1 MSQFG
6 TRVDAFMG
14 EFFRLYPVAATA
26 TGMHDY
32 DGDWPDLS
40 AAGRAA
46 RLAFIDRWTAE
57 LRSRADADLTPDERL
72 DRDLLVSELAALLFD
87 ETELREEAWD
97 PLGYVY
103 LLGGGIFPLL
113 ARDFAP
119 MAARLESVASRAR
132 GDTTD
137 PAFRAARAGRD
148 GLPAGLAIAHGD
160 GDQAAA
166 GDRGPGRRR
175 NRPGRRRGR
184 SAGRGRRSATAA
196 GGRRKGSRG
205 HLRLRKAGSGRTC
218 WQSRRATAGWARSS
232 TPASCAT
239 RSGRT

>member
-26 TGMHDY
+26 TGMHEF

-46 RLAFIDRWTAE
+46 RLSFIDRWTAE
-57 LRSRADADLTPDERL
+57 FRSRRDADLTQDERL
-72 DRDLLVSELAALLFD
+72 DRDLLNSELAALLFD
-87 ETELREEAWD
+87 ETELREDSWD

-119 MAARLESVASRAR
+119 LAVRLESVASRLEGTPLILLSAR
-132 GDTTD
+132 RELG
-137 PAFRAARAGRD
+137 
-148 GLPAGLAIAHGD
+148 GLAHRPVSRLHTEMAIKQLPGIVSLAEDAIAQAD
-160 GDQAAA
+160 AAADEPDVAAILPRLRAAA
-166 GDRGPGRRR
+166 G
-175 NRPGRRRGR
+175 N
-184 SAGRGRRSATAA
+184 SAV
-196 GGRRKGSRG
+196 
-205 HLRLRKAGSGRTC
+205 
-218 WQSRRATAGWARSS
+218 
-232 TPASCAT
+232 
-239 RSGRT
+239 